1 MLFAPDWDRDTAH
14 LGASEPAPA
23 REMFARWA
31 ADLVAR
37 GAIDEAAERA
47 RVGTEQFPQ
56 YATGW
61 FLRAQAELEQGHLD
75 RAAGSVERCLALE
88 SEFYAAWELL
98 AHVRVLQERPAAAK
112 AARMRLAELAAPSQP
127 DADDTTCE
135 GNSASEPKRKLVV
148 RKHPDASA
156 FETPTLA
163 EVYRRQGLL
172 DRALA
177 VYNRILE
184 RHPDD
189 SGARAMVRKIES
201 ELAVRGRP
209 AEPS

>member
-1 MLFAPDWDRDTAH
+1 MLFAPDWETDTAH

-37 GAIDEAAERA
+37 GAVEAATDRA
-47 RVGTEQFPQ
+47 QTGTDQFPQ

-61 FLRAQAELEQGHLD
+61 FVRASAELKQGQLD
-75 RAAGSVERCLALE
+75 RAAASVERCLALE
-88 SEFYAAWELL
+88 PGFYGAWELL
-98 AHVRVLQERPAAAK
+98 TRLRELQGRPAAAK
-112 AARMRLAELAAPSQP
+112 SARMRLEELTAPRHPETGDCPQ
-127 DADDTTCE
+127 
-135 GNSASEPKRKLVV
+135 ASGPPSNPKRKLVL
-148 RKHPDASA
+148 RKGPDASA

-184 RHPDD
+184 RHPEDV
-189 SGARAMVRKIES
+189 GARAMVKKLES
-201 ELAVRGRP
+201 ELALRGRA
-209 AEPS
+209 AE